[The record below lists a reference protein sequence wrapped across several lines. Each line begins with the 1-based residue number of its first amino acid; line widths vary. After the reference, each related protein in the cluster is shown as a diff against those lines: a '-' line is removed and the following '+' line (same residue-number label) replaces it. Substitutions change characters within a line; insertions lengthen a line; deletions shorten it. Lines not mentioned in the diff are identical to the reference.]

1 MTRTITSNAPGSG
14 SSISSSW
21 KASLGSPSRSAR
33 ITHAAIVRGSS
44 PGATSSFET
53 SDTSTATLH
62 LSGSDRDG
70 NRGHPSDAGP
80 FGSRS
85 VSFPSES
92 TTTFEGPMEASE
104 KPQLPLD
111 APDGGGVVR
120 ALDDRLVIERLT
132 VADDRAARVVR
143 ERAESG
149 RAPADTVVKAIEI
162 GTRVLDSEETAAN
175 VDYVR
180 HELEAGLGRLRSQ
193 LGDTLEDGAK
203 TIGEQIA
210 AVFGAERT
218 DSVQAQIRD
227 IVVARSQEQMEA
239 LMRSLTAEDSSNP
252 LVAVQAQLGSV
263 REEMTRLVERE
274 AGDAR
279 VAAAEAAG
287 TRKGFSFEERVHEAL
302 EGIASARGDV
312 AVHTGGETAEGGGKK
327 GDTLVEIGACGGPAQ
342 GRIVFEAKDKRL
354 SKNDAWAELNEGMA
368 TRAAAF
374 AVLVVAGEEKVPAG
388 REQLHEYEGN
398 KLIVAVDRDEPR
410 GLPLEVAYRL
420 AAARVAMARDRE
432 LTVDAVAVRDA
443 AQEAVSTLKQA
454 QAIRSTLTGIKTS
467 SDKARA
473 GLDAMVAAVQARLDR
488 IDSLV
493 AEAES

>member
-252 LVAVQAQLGSV
+252 LVAVQARLGKAMLEAEQRHRQEVERLREAYSKEARALQAQLGSV

-327 GDTLVEIGACGGPAQ
+327 GDTLVEIGACGEPAQ
-342 GRIVFEAKDKRL
+342 GSIVFEAKDKRL
-354 SKNDAWAELNEGMA
+354 SKNDAWAEL
-368 TRAAAF
+368 
-374 AVLVVAGEEKVPAG
+374 
-388 REQLHEYEGN
+388 
-398 KLIVAVDRDEPR
+398 
-410 GLPLEVAYRL
+410 
-420 AAARVAMARDRE
+420 
-432 LTVDAVAVRDA
+432 
-443 AQEAVSTLKQA
+443 
-454 QAIRSTLTGIKTS
+454 
-467 SDKARA
+467 
-473 GLDAMVAAVQARLDR
+473 
-488 IDSLV
+488 
-493 AEAES
+493 